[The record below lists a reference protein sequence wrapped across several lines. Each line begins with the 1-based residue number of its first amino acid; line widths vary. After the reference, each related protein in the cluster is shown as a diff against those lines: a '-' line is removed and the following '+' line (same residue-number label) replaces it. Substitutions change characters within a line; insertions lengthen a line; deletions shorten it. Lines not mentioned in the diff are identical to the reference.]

1 MECFLVPAAE
11 AIVTTVASKVIKQKE
26 KESVSLPENTINE
39 TVRTKFSA
47 KLGWLNNMLWGGSAL
62 LAFEHIWHGE
72 IVPYFPFLTAVS
84 NGEIT
89 EMLSEMGSTGVMMA
103 AIVTAAWAG
112 MVAVSS
118 LAEKKVLHAEKHA
131 QESA

>member
-1 MECFLVPAAE
+1 MACFLVPAAE

-26 KESVSLPENTINE
+26 KESVSLPEDTIKE

-72 IVPYFPFLTAVS
+72 IVTYFPFLSAVS

>member
-1 MECFLVPAAE
+1 MACFLVPAAE

-26 KESVSLPENTINE
+26 KESVSLPENTITE

-84 NGEIT
+84 NGETT

-118 LAEKKVLHAEKHA
+118 WAEKKVLHAEKQA

>member
-1 MECFLVPAAE
+1 MACFLVPAAE
-11 AIVTTVASKVIKQKE
+11 AIVTTVASKVIKHKE
-26 KESVSLPENTINE
+26 KESVSLSEDTIKE

-72 IVPYFPFLTAVS
+72 IVPYFPFLSAVS
-84 NGEIT
+84 NGETT

-118 LAEKKVLHAEKHA
+118 LAEKKVLHAENQA
-131 QESA
+131 QEGA

>member
-1 MECFLVPAAE
+1 MACFLVPAAE
-11 AIVTTVASKVIKQKE
+11 AVVVTAAKKTAGSKPAE
-26 KESVSLPENTINE
+26 KTHKISF
-39 TVRTKFSA
+39 VR
-47 KLGWLNNMLWGGSAL
+47 KLKWLTNMLWGGSAL

-118 LAEKKVLHAEKHA
+118 LAEKKVLYAEKQA

>member
-1 MECFLVPAAE
+1 MACFLVPAAE
-11 AIVTTVASKVIKQKE
+11 AIVTTVASKVIKHKE
-26 KESVSLPENTINE
+26 KESVSLPEDTIKE
-39 TVRTKFSA
+39 TVRTKFSV

-72 IVPYFPFLTAVS
+72 IVPYFPFLSAVS
-84 NGEIT
+84 NGETT

-118 LAEKKVLHAEKHA
+118 LAEKKVLHAENQA
-131 QESA
+131 QEGA

>member
-1 MECFLVPAAE
+1 MACFLVPAAE

>member
-1 MECFLVPAAE
+1 MACFLVPAAE
-11 AIVTTVASKVIKQKE
+11 AIVTTVASKVIKHKE
-26 KESVSLPENTINE
+26 KESVSLPEDTIKE

-72 IVPYFPFLTAVS
+72 IVPYFPFLSAVS
-84 NGEIT
+84 NGETT

-103 AIVTAAWAG
+103 AIVMAAWAG

-118 LAEKKVLHAEKHA
+118 LAEKNVLHTEKQA

>member
-1 MECFLVPAAE
+1 MACFLVPAAE
-11 AIVTTVASKVIKQKE
+11 AIVTTVASKVIKHKE
-26 KESVSLPENTINE
+26 KESVSLPEDTIKE

-72 IVPYFPFLTAVS
+72 IVPYFPFLSAVS
-84 NGEIT
+84 NGETT

-118 LAEKKVLHAEKHA
+118 LAEKNVLHTEKQA

>member
-1 MECFLVPAAE
+1 MACFLVPAAE
-11 AIVTTVASKVIKQKE
+11 AIVTTVASKVIKHKE
-26 KESVSLPENTINE
+26 KESVSLPEDTIKE

-72 IVPYFPFLTAVS
+72 IVPYFPFLSAVS
-84 NGEIT
+84 NGETT

-118 LAEKKVLHAEKHA
+118 LAEKNVFHAEKQA

>member
-1 MECFLVPAAE
+1 MACFLVPAAE
-11 AIVTTVASKVIKQKE
+11 AIVTTVASKVIKHKE
-26 KESVSLPENTINE
+26 KESVSLPEDTIKE

-72 IVPYFPFLTAVS
+72 IVPYFPFLSAVS
-84 NGEIT
+84 NGETT

-112 MVAVSS
+112 MVAGSS
-118 LAEKKVLHAEKHA
+118 LAEKKVLHAENQA
-131 QESA
+131 QEGA

>member
-1 MECFLVPAAE
+1 MACFLVPAAE
-11 AIVTTVASKVIKQKE
+11 AIVTTVASKVIKHKE
-26 KESVSLPENTINE
+26 KESVSLSEDTIKE

-72 IVPYFPFLTAVS
+72 IVPYFPFLSAVS
-84 NGEIT
+84 NGETT

-118 LAEKKVLHAEKHA
+118 LAEKKVLNAEKQA
-131 QESA
+131 QEGA

>member
-1 MECFLVPAAE
+1 MACFLVPAAE
-11 AIVTTVASKVIKQKE
+11 AIVTTVASKVIKHKE
-26 KESVSLPENTINE
+26 KESVSLSEDTIKE

-72 IVPYFPFLTAVS
+72 IVPYFPFLSAVS
-84 NGEIT
+84 NGETT

-118 LAEKKVLHAEKHA
+118 LTEKKVLHAEKQA
-131 QESA
+131 QEGA

>member
-1 MECFLVPAAE
+1 MACFLVPAAE

-72 IVPYFPFLTAVS
+72 IVPYFPFFSAVS
-84 NGEIT
+84 NGETT

-118 LAEKKVLHAEKHA
+118 LAEKNVLHAEKQA

>member
-1 MECFLVPAAE
+1 MACFLVPAAE

-84 NGEIT
+84 NGETT

-118 LAEKKVLHAEKHA
+118 LAEKKVLHAENQA
-131 QESA
+131 QEGA

>member
-1 MECFLVPAAE
+1 MACFLVPAAE
-11 AIVTTVASKVIKQKE
+11 AIVTTVASKVIKRKE
-26 KESVSLPENTINE
+26 KESVSLPEDTIKE

-72 IVPYFPFLTAVS
+72 IVPYFPFLSAVS
-84 NGEIT
+84 NGETT

-118 LAEKKVLHAEKHA
+118 LTEKKVLHAEKQA
-131 QESA
+131 QEGA

>member
-1 MECFLVPAAE
+1 MACFLVPAAE

-112 MVAVSS
+112 MVAISS

>member
-1 MECFLVPAAE
+1 MACFLVPAAE
-11 AIVTTVASKVIKQKE
+11 AIVTTVASKVIKHKE
-26 KESVSLPENTINE
+26 KESVSLPEDTIKE
-39 TVRTKFSA
+39 TVKTKFSA

-72 IVPYFPFLTAVS
+72 VVPYFPFLSAVS
-84 NGEIT
+84 NGETT

-118 LAEKKVLHAEKHA
+118 LAEKNVLHAEKKA
-131 QESA
+131 KESA

>member
-1 MECFLVPAAE
+1 MACFAAPAVE
-11 AIVTTVASKVIKQKE
+11 AVVTAVIAKNHKDKETESSKV
-26 KESVSLPENTINE
+26 P
-39 TVRTKFSA
+39 FSR
-47 KLGWLNNMLWGGSAL
+47 KLKWLSNMLWGGSAL

-72 IVPYFPFLTAVS
+72 IVPYFPFLSAVS
-84 NGEIT
+84 NGETT

-118 LAEKKVLHAEKHA
+118 LAEKKILHAEKQA
-131 QESA
+131 QEGA

>member
-1 MECFLVPAAE
+1 MACFLVPAAE

-118 LAEKKVLHAEKHA
+118 LAEKKVLYAEKQA

>member
-1 MECFLVPAAE
+1 MACFLVPAAE
-11 AIVTTVASKVIKQKE
+11 AIVTTVASKVIKRKE
-26 KESVSLPENTINE
+26 KESVSLPEDTIKE

-72 IVPYFPFLTAVS
+72 IVPYFPFLSAVS
-84 NGEIT
+84 NGETT

-118 LAEKKVLHAEKHA
+118 LAEKKVLHAENQA
-131 QESA
+131 QEGA

>member
-1 MECFLVPAAE
+1 MACFLVPAAE
-11 AIVTTVASKVIKQKE
+11 AIVTTVASKEIKHKE
-26 KESVSLPENTINE
+26 KESVSLPEDTIKE

-47 KLGWLNNMLWGGSAL
+47 KLGWLNTMLWGGSAL

-72 IVPYFPFLTAVS
+72 IVPYFPFLSAVS
-84 NGEIT
+84 NGETT

-118 LAEKKVLHAEKHA
+118 LAEKKVLHAEKQA
-131 QESA
+131 QEGA

>member
-1 MECFLVPAAE
+1 MACFLVPAAE

-26 KESVSLPENTINE
+26 KESVSLPEDTIKE

-72 IVPYFPFLTAVS
+72 IVPYFPFLSAVS